1 MQVSPVSPVP
11 PVRIVSDYVR
21 QLNVGDKIHNIVVTH
36 KDFGGSVRVEE
47 VYRTYDKTG
56 KIRTVEPVSKVDVEV

>member
-1 MQVSPVSPVP
+1 MQVSPVP
-11 PVRIVSDYVR
+11 PVRIVSEYVR

-47 VYRTYDKTG
+47 VYRTYEKTA